1 MILPK
6 AEHGR
11 AMEEAHTAMA
21 IIGICSTDATET
33 VLFVTI
39 NAVEF
44 QLRARR
50 EVGDTGG
57 MILQSSM

>member
-1 MILPK
+1 
-6 AEHGR
+6 
-11 AMEEAHTAMA
+11 MEEAHTAMA